1 MKDVRN
7 TASAANKRV
16 SRRSLIKGAV
26 AAGAGAATLAGSGG
40 LGFNIRTAK
49 AAGTTWRVQCAWAA
63 GVFGYKVFEKWAN
76 EIAERSGGELILKPF
91 PDGAVVGTF
100 QAMDAVKSGAMEAMN
115 WFTLYGAGKLPA
127 TVFMSSYPVGLRTE
141 GEWDAFYYGLGG
153 IDIARDLYKRQGLY
167 YVGPIQHGPNI
178 IHSKVPIRSIDDF
191 KGRKMRVPGGM
202 VAEMYT
208 AAGAKTTLLPG
219 SEIFPAMEKGTID
232 VADYVGPA
240 INYDF
245 GLHQVAKYISMGPPG
260 FMSIYQPVDLM
271 DLTVN
276 LGVWNKL
283 PKKIQQFVELEVDRY
298 SRIHFGAIQK
308 ADQEAW
314 PKYEKAGVKVT
325 RLSQAD
331 VDAFKKLV
339 VPLWFK
345 WANKDK
351 DAARIFKIHLDY
363 MMSESLGY
371 VTPDEI
377 KGQKLNI

>member
-1 MKDVRN
+1 MSK
-7 TASAANKRV
+7 TTKAIEAATKRV
-16 SRRSLIKGAV
+16 SRRSMIKGAV
-26 AAGAGAATLAGSGG
+26 AAGAGAATLAASGN

-63 GVFGYKVFEKWAN
+63 GLFGYKVFEKWAN
-76 EIAERSGGELILKPF
+76 EIAERSSGELIFKPF

-100 QAMDAVKSGAMEAMN
+100 QAMDAVKSGALEAMN

-127 TVFMSSYPVGLRTE
+127 TVFLSSYPLGLRTE

-153 IDIARDLYKRQGLY
+153 LDIAREVYKAQGLY

-202 VAEMYT
+202 VAELFT
-208 AAGAKTTLLPG
+208 AAGARTTLLPG
-219 SEIFPAMEKGTID
+219 SEIFPAMEKGTVD

-245 GLHQVAKYISMGPPG
+245 GLHQVAKFISMGPAG

-276 LGVWNKL
+276 LSVWNKL
-283 PKKIQQFVELEVDRY
+283 PKKMQEFVENEVSRY
-298 SRIHFGAIQK
+298 SRLHFGAIQK
-308 ADQEAW
+308 ADQESW
-314 PKYEKAGVKVT
+314 PKYEKAGVRVS
-325 RLSQAD
+325 RLSNAD
-331 VDAFKKLV
+331 VEQFTKLAI
-339 VPLWFK
+339 PLWFK

-351 DAARIFKIHLDY
+351 DAARIFKIQLNY
-363 MMSESLGY
+363 MMSGSVGY
-371 VTPDEI
+371 ITPDQI
-377 KGQKLNI
+377 KGEKLSV